1 MNVLWWLNYSLIVFT
16 FAYLG
21 ACLASFWAVIAYRS
35 ASNLSWWHGRSFCDH
50 CHRQL
55 RWYDNLPLFSYVF
68 LKGRCRYC
76 QRQIA
81 PIYWCWEF
89 LVALCFAGF
98 FIVNDQ
104 ELFSLEWLSLSPTLI
119 KLLANHLLMW
129 LIIVLLWVSYQ
140 DIVWQRIAN
149 YWLLVLAC
157 LSFIHLSLQ
166 VYLFGWQLLL
176 NRFYLFL
183 IYATMLISFFYLV
196 NALALYFYHQRGF
209 GSGDIW
215 VLLLLCP
222 LLSWQQFLS
231 LLLFAFWS
239 GAIVGIIYL
248 RANYLRFKKAKKRPT
263 LPFLPFITFGF
274 LLTLAFG
281 EQFIN
286 YLFY

>member
-1 MNVLWWLNYSLIVFT
+1 MNILWCLNYSLIIFT
-16 FAYLG
+16 FAFLG

-35 ASNLSWWHGRSFCDH
+35 ANNLAWWRGRSCCDH
-50 CHRQL
+50 CRQQL
-55 RWYDNLPLFSYVF
+55 YWYDNLPLFSYPL
-68 LKGRCRYC
+68 LKGRCRFC
-76 QRQIA
+76 QHRINA
-81 PIYWCWEF
+81 FYWHWEL

-98 FIVNDQ
+98 FIFNGQ
-104 ELFSLEWLSLSPTLI
+104 ELCSLVWLSSTPILV

-140 DIVWQRIAN
+140 DILWQRIAN
-149 YWLLVLAC
+149 FWLLVLAC
-157 LSFIHLSLQ
+157 LSLVHLSLQ
-166 VYLFGWQLLL
+166 VYLAGWQLLPH
-176 NRFYLFL
+176 RFYLFIICAAAL
-183 IYATMLISFFYLV
+183 AGFYYLV
-196 NALALYFYHQRGF
+196 NALAQYFYHQRGF

-239 GAIVGIIYL
+239 GAIVGVIYL
-248 RANYLRFKKAKKRPT
+248 KVYQRRFKKTKKRPT

-274 LLTLAFG
+274 LLTLAGG
-281 EQFIN
+281 EQFID